1 MPAILVTGIIPVASP
16 RASRVNLLN
25 RKGQMF
31 ACYIK
36 EIGRG
41 RDSARD
47 LSEDEAYHLFAAL
60 LDGGVPEVELGAIL
74 IALRMKGESASEII
88 GFERAAAERV
98 SRIDFVGA
106 VRPVSIPSYN
116 GARHAPN
123 LLPLLA
129 LLLTRM
135 GIPVLIHGGLHG
147 EGRVATVYILREL
160 GILPS
165 VSLAQ
170 ARSQLESE
178 GLAFLPT
185 QALCPGLSSL
195 LALRSRLGVRN
206 SAHTIVKLINPFAR
220 DSVRMISASH
230 PDYLASIR
238 DYLLATSGRALLLRA
253 TEGEAFANPKRRPQ
267 IDYFAEGRQQ
277 LLFEREVGPL
287 KVPNVSESIDAV
299 STATWIR
306 RALAGE
312 VPVPLPLLHQLACCL
327 YVSGYSED
335 MHQAKAMVAVAARG
349 LSAA

>member
-1 MPAILVTGIIPVASP
+1 MCSVE
-16 RASRVNLLN
+16 
-25 RKGQMF
+25 KGMMY

-41 RDSARD
+41 KDSIRN
-47 LSEDEAYHLFAAL
+47 LSEDEAYHLYSAM
-60 LDGGVPEVELGAIL
+60 LDGGVPDIELGAIL
-74 IALRMKGESASEII
+74 LALRMKGETAPEII
-88 GFERAAAERV
+88 GFQRAVAERTNQL
-98 SRIDFVGA
+98 DFTGA
-106 VRPVSIPSYN
+106 VRPVSIASYN
-116 GARHAPN
+116 GARNAPN

-135 GIPVLIHGGLHG
+135 GIPVLIHGVLHG

-170 ARSQLESE
+170 AKSQLESD

-185 QALCPGLSSL
+185 QAFAPGLASL

-206 SAHTIVKLINPFAR
+206 TAHTVVKLISPFAG
-220 DSVRMISASH
+220 DGVRMISASH
-230 PDYLASIR
+230 PDYLSCIR
-238 DYLLATSGRALLLRA
+238 EYLVATAGHALLLRA

-267 IDYFAEGRQQ
+267 IDYFVDGHQE
-277 LLFEREVGPL
+277 LLFEQEVGPL
-287 KVPNVSESIDAV
+287 KVLPNLPQSIDAV

-312 VPVPLPLLHQLACCL
+312 VPVPLPILHQVACCL
-327 YVSGYSED
+327 YASGYSED
-335 MHQAKAMVAVAARG
+335 MHQAKAVVAVAARN
-349 LSAA
+349 LAVA